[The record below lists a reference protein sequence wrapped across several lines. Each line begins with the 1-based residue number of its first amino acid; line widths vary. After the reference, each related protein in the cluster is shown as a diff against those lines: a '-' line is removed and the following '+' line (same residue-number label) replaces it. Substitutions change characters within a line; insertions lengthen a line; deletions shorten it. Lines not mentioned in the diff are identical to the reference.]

1 MTRYLDDWVYQANVR
16 QSVNSYLN
24 LLPGSGDYL
33 TIGDT
38 KRPYI
43 EEYGTK
49 LMRSFVSD
57 NLNLFNEAVN
67 VSITM
72 PWNRIFE
79 ANFDVSG
86 NKLNETVL
94 KKHLKY

>member
-1 MTRYLDDWVYQANVR
+1 
-16 QSVNSYLN
+16 
-24 LLPGSGDYL
+24 
-33 TIGDT
+33 
-38 KRPYI
+38 
-43 EEYGTK
+43 
-49 LMRSFVSD
+49 
-57 NLNLFNEAVN
+57 
-67 VSITM
+67 M

>member
-1 MTRYLDDWVYQANVR
+1 MKYSLLLKLSAHQENFGENGPFNHLNIDELTSQDDLI
-16 QSVNSYLN
+16 NS
-24 LLPGSGDYL
+24 
-33 TIGDT
+33 
-38 KRPYI
+38 I
-43 EEYGTK
+43 E
-49 LMRSFVSD
+49 MMCID

-79 ANFDVSG
+79 ANFDVSS

>member
-1 MTRYLDDWVYQANVR
+1 
-16 QSVNSYLN
+16 
-24 LLPGSGDYL
+24 
-33 TIGDT
+33 
-38 KRPYI
+38 
-43 EEYGTK
+43 
-49 LMRSFVSD
+49 MRSFVSD

-94 KKHLKY
+94 KKHFKILNEKACILFCRLF